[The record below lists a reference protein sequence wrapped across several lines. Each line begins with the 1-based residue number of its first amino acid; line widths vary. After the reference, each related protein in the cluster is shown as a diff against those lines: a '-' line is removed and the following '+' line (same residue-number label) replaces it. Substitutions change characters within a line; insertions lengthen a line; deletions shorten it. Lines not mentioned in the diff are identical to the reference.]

1 MSTRVVGMAT
11 TATMRAIET
20 TRGVVRRNVGALQSS
35 KQYRNRMVLRTKR
48 SAREDE
54 LFDIQTRFS
63 RDDAASGTRTRKMR
77 ESDAKACI
85 DLVYGAFEGTE
96 DAKPR
101 AYVLKYLIGLATG
114 DAADEVALV
123 AERTTTT
130 TTDASEGETTE
141 IVGFVTV
148 SISGKSRPEESDRA
162 MSPPAD
168 AAYLAN
174 ACVGASS
181 RRRGV
186 GRALLRAVEA
196 LVLEMG
202 GCDVWLHVR
211 LDQPAP
217 CALYSGD
224 RYEEVARDKSLGAF
238 ASIFGGGKPS
248 SPRALMRK
256 SLRDDGSCNFML

>member
-1 MSTRVVGMAT
+1 MPTRFFGTT
-11 TATMRAIET
+11 TATMRTIEIP
-20 TRGVVRRNVGALQSS
+20 RGVVRRSVGALKSS
-35 KQYRNRMVLRTKR
+35 NQHRNRMVLQTKR

-54 LFDIQTRFS
+54 LFDIQMRFS

-130 TTDASEGETTE
+130 DASEGETTE

-174 ACVGASS
+174 ACVRASS

-224 RYEEVARDKSLGAF
+224 GYEEVARDKSLGDKF

>member
-1 MSTRVVGMAT
+1 MEA
-11 TATMRAIET
+11 TATATATRAIET
-20 TRGVVRRNVGALQSS
+20 PRGVVRRNVGALKS
-35 KQYRNRMVLRTKR
+35 KQPRNRMVLRTKR

-123 AERTTTT
+123 AERTT

-224 RYEEVARDKSLGAF
+224 GYEEVARDKSLGAF

-256 SLRDDGSCNFML
+256 SLRDGSCNFIL

>member
-1 MSTRVVGMAT
+1 MRT
-11 TATMRAIET
+11 TAGWTRDIVATMT
-20 TRGVVRRNVGALQSS
+20 TRGERRDGATPSSSS
-35 KQYRNRMVLRTKR
+35 KQRRMVLARR

-63 RDDAASGTRTRKMR
+63 REDAASGTTTRKMR

-130 TTDASEGETTE
+130 TSANEQETTE

-148 SISGKSRPEESDRA
+148 SISGKSRPEESDRS
-162 MSPPAD
+162 MSPPTD

-186 GRALLRAVEA
+186 GRALLRAVEE

-224 RYEEVARDKSLGAF
+224 GYEEVAREKSLGAF